1 MEEEGLVLTRVPPLP
16 TQTKTQYEQ
25 SLAELHRYTPRYMED
40 MEQAF
45 ESCQAAERQRLLF
58 FKDMLLTLHQHL
70 DLSSSERDG
79 LPVGLEIRMRL
90 ACSPRLWALAGLN
103 ETRHGVCVGGGV
115 GWGIEASRPEAYTRG
130 TGSTN
135 STETCIRASRQPA
148 MRRTCAGGAAP
159 MGRAWP

>member
-58 FKDMLLTLHQHL
+58 FKDMLTGKRVGRGRRLS
-70 DLSSSERDG
+70 LSSN
-79 LPVGLEIRMRL
+79 
-90 ACSPRLWALAGLN
+90 AG
-103 ETRHGVCVGGGV
+103 
-115 GWGIEASRPEAYTRG
+115 
-130 TGSTN
+130 
-135 STETCIRASRQPA
+135 
-148 MRRTCAGGAAP
+148 
-159 MGRAWP
+159 